1 MKPKF
6 IEGGT
11 RNGYD
16 PKVLEKIWTDW
27 EKFASYAFNKS
38 HAACY
43 SWVAYQTAYMK
54 AHYPAEFMAALLT
67 RGKDDVKEV
76 TKLLEECHAM
86 RLEVLGPDVNESHRD
101 FGVNARQQIRYG
113 LTAIKGLGESAVLAI
128 VEEREKNGP
137 FSDIF
142 NFAERVNMSAIKRNG
157 LECLVMS
164 GALDS
169 IAGEIRREQFL
180 ASDPKGNV
188 FLDLLVRYGTQYQQA
203 QMEAQF
209 SLFGMDAVELHKP
222 AIPEA
227 EEWSVLERLNKE
239 RSLVGIY
246 LSAHPLDEYY
256 VILQNV
262 CNMKMTEMEY
272 LTAFAGK
279 TVRLGGIVTEV
290 RSGTTKNGK
299 PFGVATIEDFSGTGE
314 IALFGESWVQWG
326 KYLSVDRSVLITG
339 GVAEHRFR
347 PGEYELRIA
356 RIDWLADVSDNVVER
371 ITITVN
377 TDNLG
382 KDDVEMIKSYADENP
397 GNTILQMVFVD
408 ATNPHNQLHMT
419 SRSHRIKV
427 KRQFLDNIDA
437 SDALSYS
444 IN

>member
-1 MKPKF
+1 
-6 IEGGT
+6 
-11 RNGYD
+11 
-16 PKVLEKIWTDW
+16 
-27 EKFASYAFNKS
+27 
-38 HAACY
+38 
-43 SWVAYQTAYMK
+43 
-54 AHYPAEFMAALLT
+54 
-67 RGKDDVKEV
+67 
-76 TKLLEECHAM
+76 
-86 RLEVLGPDVNESHRD
+86 
-101 FGVNARQQIRYG
+101 
-113 LTAIKGLGESAVLAI
+113 
-128 VEEREKNGP
+128 
-137 FSDIF
+137 
-142 NFAERVNMSAIKRNG
+142 MSAIKRNG
-157 LECLVMS
+157 LECLALS

-169 IAGEIRREQFL
+169 IAGDIRREQFL

-203 QMEAQF
+203 QMEAKF

-227 EEWSVLERLNKE
+227 EEWSMLERLNKE

-262 CNMKMTEMEY
+262 CNMKMVEMEY

-279 TVRLGGIVTEV
+279 TVRLGGIVTEI

-314 IALFGESWVQWG
+314 IALFGENWVQWG
-326 KYLSVDRSVLITG
+326 GYLSVDRSVLITG
-339 GVAEHRFR
+339 NVAEHRFR
-347 PGEYELRIA
+347 PGEYELRISH
-356 RIDWLADVSDNVVER
+356 IDWLADVSDKVVER

-377 TDNLG
+377 TDILG

-397 GNTILQMVFVD
+397 GNTTLHLVFVD

-427 KRQFLDNIDA
+427 KRQFLDDIEA
-437 SDALSYS
+437 SDALTYS